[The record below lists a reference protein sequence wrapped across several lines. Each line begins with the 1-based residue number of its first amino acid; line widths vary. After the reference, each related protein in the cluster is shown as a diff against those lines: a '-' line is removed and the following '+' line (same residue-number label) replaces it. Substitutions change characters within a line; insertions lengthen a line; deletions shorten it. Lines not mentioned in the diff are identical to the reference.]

1 MSLKSTIEQ
10 SIKEAMKAKD
20 QAALRALRA
29 IKAAILLEETAE
41 GSSGELSEADE
52 MKLLQKQVKQRRDS
66 IAQFRGNGR
75 EDLAL
80 KEEEEVAVIER
91 FLPRQLS
98 EAEVEA
104 IVREIIAQTGA
115 ASVKDMGKVMG
126 AASKRL
132 AGQADNKTVADAV
145 KRLLS

>member
-1 MSLKSTIEQ
+1 MSLKTRIEQ
-10 SIKEAMKAKD
+10 DIKEAMKAKD

-91 FLPRQLS
+91 FLPQQLS

-104 IVREIIAQTGA
+104 IVREIIAETGA

-132 AGQADNKTVADAV
+132 AGQADNKIVADAV